1 MSCKRNGTILAEALV
16 AALILTSTT
25 TLIMMTVR
33 YYYVQRQQEEAQI
46 MAVKQTYKQEL
57 RTWLKEK
64 HSP

>member
-25 TLIMMTVR
+25 TLIMMTVSC
-33 YYYVQRQQEEAQI
+33 YQKQRQQEEARI
-46 MAVKQTYKQEL
+46 VAVKQAYKQEL